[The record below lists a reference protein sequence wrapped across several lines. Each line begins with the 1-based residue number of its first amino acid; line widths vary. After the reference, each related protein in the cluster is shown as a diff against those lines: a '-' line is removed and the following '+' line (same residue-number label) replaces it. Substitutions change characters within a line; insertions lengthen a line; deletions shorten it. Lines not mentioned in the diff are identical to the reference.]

1 MRCCGTLAGCLST
14 TRAADMATCETC
26 GAVYPTNGLRGAIH
40 EPSACRDVLA
50 VRVAELTRE
59 RDEVRL
65 LLIDS
70 VPTDLV
76 VGAEVRCPSCGDG
89 LVARLGTELKAALV
103 AERAA
108 HALTRARL
116 EAAERVV
123 EATQRVL
130 VQPEHW
136 EERVRQALATIV
148 TWTR

>member
-1 MRCCGTLAGCLST
+1 M
-14 TRAADMATCETC
+14 
-26 GAVYPTNGLRGAIH
+26 
-40 EPSACRDVLA
+40 
-50 VRVAELTRE
+50 
-59 RDEVRL
+59 
-65 LLIDS
+65 
-70 VPTDLV
+70 
-76 VGAEVRCPSCGDG
+76 DG
-89 LVARLGTELKAALV
+89 LGTELKAALV